1 MNASMIVERFAP
13 SPTGL
18 LHIGHAYSAWRCFRS
33 ARDAGGRFLLRMED
47 LDASRVRE
55 AYYAAIESDLHWLE
69 LDWDGPVLRQSH
81 RHEAYSEI
89 IEYLWS
95 LGVLYR
101 CSCTR
106 RDIQE
111 AISAPQEGANTDTRI
126 YPGTCRNKKTAFESE
141 GALRLD
147 LQAAIDRLGGAARL
161 EMMKIR
167 SASDSC
173 AVLPETVDVALLQK
187 TVGDVVIVRRDGVP
201 AYHLTVVIDDAFQG
215 VTHVTRGADLA
226 EASHIQRVLQAL
238 LNYPDPVYRHHRLV
252 RDETGKRLAKR
263 DDARAIASYRDAG
276 LSPGD
281 VFRMIDVNDPAG

>member
-1 MNASMIVERFAP
+1 MSMIVERFAP

-18 LHIGHAYSAWRCFRS
+18 LHIGHAYSAWRCFKS
-33 ARDAGGRFLLRMED
+33 ARDVGGRFLLRMED

-55 AYYAAIESDLHWLE
+55 AYYDAIERDLHWLE

-81 RHEAYSEI
+81 RREAYAEVI
-89 IEYLWS
+89 DYLWS
-95 LGVLYR
+95 LDLLYR
-101 CSCTR
+101 CTCTR

-111 AISAPQEGANTDTRI
+111 AIVAPQEGENSGSQI

-147 LQAAIDRLGGAARL
+147 LEAAIDRLGGAERL
-161 EMMKIR
+161 EMTRIR

-173 AVLPETVDVALLQK
+173 AALPETVDVALLQNSG
-187 TVGDVVIVRRDGVP
+187 GDVVIVRRDGVP

-226 EASHIQRVLQAL
+226 EATHVQRVLQAL
-238 LNYPDPVYRHHRLV
+238 LSYPDPVYRHHRLV
-252 RDETGKRLAKR
+252 RDESGKRLAKR
-263 DDARAIASYRDAG
+263 DDARAISSYREAG

-281 VFRMIDVNDPAG
+281 VFRMIGVSDPAG